1 MRPSSSFRSHHY
13 PPQVNSTPFIPNL
26 DIPTTLAER
35 HLLVCSPVS
44 YSVPEGSIRSDFR
57 THIIVH
63 SAWVDL
69 SSTTLGQ
76 QSEWKTGWESVL
88 GIPARAPWPPLSP
101 PFPAPVSLPSALMCQ
116 LLYLP
121 HTEGSDI
128 GILYLLA
135 LTSDGGSICQACV
148 LLRCACLCTVFRA
161 S

>member
-13 PPQVNSTPFIPNL
+13 PPQGNSPPFIPNV

-63 SAWVDL
+63 WAWVDL

-88 GIPARAPWPPLSP
+88 GIPARTPWPPLSSH
-101 PFPAPVSLPSALMCQ
+101 APLPWAGQQRTLWTPLESMRPLFQRAPLYTCLGMPESEQEGLADPSL
-116 LLYLP
+116 LP
-121 HTEGSDI
+121 
-128 GILYLLA
+128 
-135 LTSDGGSICQACV
+135 
-148 LLRCACLCTVFRA
+148 
-161 S
+161 